1 MIVILA
7 LIAAFLALRLYSVLG
22 RRTGH
27 EQQPAP
33 TQPDERV
40 SSKIVQPQMAQPSAP
55 ERAHL
60 ANIFIAPEAENGI
73 RAIIAADRN
82 FDVALQMVFTDKE
95 AHDTYQVSE
104 SHQQFIAE
112 NKSNWKQVRIFDA
125 YVDH

>member
-1 MIVILA
+1 MLA
-7 LIAAFLALRLYSVLG
+7 HDVFFSLNDTS
-22 RRTGH
+22 
-27 EQQPAP
+27 
-33 TQPDERV
+33 
-40 SSKIVQPQMAQPSAP
+40 
-55 ERAHL
+55 
-60 ANIFIAPEAENGI
+60 PEAVDRLVRSCHSYLKDHPGLVFY
-73 RAIIAADRN
+73 AAGVLAKDCTRDVNDRN